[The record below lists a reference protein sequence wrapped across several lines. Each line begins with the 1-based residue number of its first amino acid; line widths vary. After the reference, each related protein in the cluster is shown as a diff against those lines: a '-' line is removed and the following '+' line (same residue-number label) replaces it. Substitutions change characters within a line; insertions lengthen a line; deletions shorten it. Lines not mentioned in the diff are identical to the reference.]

1 MLRLL
6 RRDEGSAMAAVV
18 GLLLVI
24 GVVSAAVLTSAATG
38 AAYSTSSRANVQSL
52 AAADAGVDAV
62 YVNLSVGNYICS
74 LTNASPEFSATVTY
88 LNAAGNVMPCG
99 ALVAGTPVAARITS
113 TGTAENAGVGSTD
126 GDERTV
132 VAELAL
138 ASSGGPA
145 PLDKAVFSEGSF
157 TLNNNVTI
165 EESATGETDADLYSN
180 GTIYCRTQLEIQ
192 GDITAQGD
200 LSFENTCEGLGT
212 IWIGGNASFSS
223 SVNLS
228 GSIYAAG
235 RGTMTLA
242 NSSHIDGSVITN
254 GGVVL
259 NNAPGSAACP
269 GTTRQWGVC
278 GSVVALGGSITS
290 KNGANVGGSAYAET
304 GFTATT
310 PNSTQLVGHD
320 VVVRNGSLSGTNVS
334 GTVVGGTARIWGT
347 IGVPSTRIGNV
358 AGSCQRT
365 AGSGFA
371 ACGSQPAIPAPN
383 PAASLPATLGY
394 PSVAPVLPVVTKPL
408 REELPRIETSPSALA
423 KWSGWS
429 IRTFSGPNSCADAKT
444 FLAGAWSGKQLLLVT
459 GCSTPIA
466 FNNETLRLKGDLA
479 ILSTTGF
486 AAANAFNVASTTSTT
501 HDLMW
506 IVPSDGPGIS
516 WSAVAGTNPVQYAP
530 SCTSAGGN
538 ISIDNRTEITG
549 AHWFL
554 YSPCNVS
561 ISNQLIGFEG
571 QIYGGFVTY
580 PNNSSITKAAVSVPG
595 AVTSASSASPTFTAQ
610 LLSRLDVTEEG

>member
-1 MLRLL
+1 
-6 RRDEGSAMAAVV
+6 MAAVV

-62 YVNLSVGNYICS
+62 YANLLAGNYVCS
-74 LTNASPEFSATVTY
+74 LTSPSPAFSATVTY
-88 LNAAGNVMPCG
+88 INAAGNEMPCG
-99 ALVAGTPVAARITS
+99 TVVAGTPVAARISS
-113 TGTAENAGVGSTD
+113 TGAAADSGVGSAD

-132 VAELAL
+132 VAELTL
-138 ASSGGPA
+138 GSSGGPA

-165 EESATGETDADLYSN
+165 EESETGETDADLYSN

-200 LSFENTCEGLGT
+200 LAFENTCQGLGT

-242 NSSHIDGSVITN
+242 NSSHLDGSIVTN
-254 GGVVL
+254 GSVVL
-259 NNAPGSAACP
+259 DNAPGSAPCP
-269 GTTRQWGVC
+269 GTAREWGVC

-290 KNGANVGGSAYAET
+290 KNGASVGGSAYAEA
-304 GFTATT
+304 GFTASTA
-310 PNSTQLVGHD
+310 NSTQVVGHD
-320 VVVRNGSLSGTNVS
+320 VVVRNGGVS
-334 GTVVGGTARIWGT
+334 GSGLRDTTVGGSVRAWGT
-347 IGVPSTRIGNV
+347 IGIAPERIGNV
-358 AGSCQRT
+358 AGSCQKT

-383 PAASLPATLGY
+383 PAAALPATLGY
-394 PSVAPVLPVVTKPL
+394 PSVAPVLPVVTKPV
-408 REELPRIETSPSALA
+408 REELPRIEMSPTGLA
-423 KWSGWS
+423 KWTGWG
-429 IRTFSGPNSCADAKT
+429 IHTFDGPNSCADAKA

-459 GCSTPIA
+459 GCSTPLTW
-466 FNNETLRLKGDLA
+466 NNETLTLKGDLA
-479 ILSTTGF
+479 ILSTSGF
-486 AAANAFNVASTTSTT
+486 EASNAFKVASSTSTVR
-501 HDLMW
+501 DLMW

-516 WSAVAGTNPVQYAP
+516 WSPVAGTSPTQYAP
-530 SCTSAGGN
+530 SCTSPGAN
-538 ISIDNRTEITG
+538 IAINNRTEITG

-554 YSPCNVS
+554 YSPCTVS

-580 PNNSSITKAAVSVPG
+580 PNNSSITKAAVNVPG
-595 AVTSASSASPTFTAQ
+595 AVTSTSSPTPTYSAQ